1 MYKRGQ
7 RFKEPTIDGNR
18 DHVDFESLEDE
29 DLAEYLRACKN
40 SRKYSGY
47 STFYKG
53 EDGQYDF
60 QTQYSHMD
68 KNNKDGNWLLD
79 RKLEVESQSQSKQK
93 QPNRRRNHIA

>member
-7 RFKEPTIDGNR
+7 RFKEPTIDCNR
-18 DHVDFESLEDE
+18 DNIDFESLEDE

-47 STFYKG
+47 STFYKR

-60 QTQYSHMD
+60 QTQYSHMEALMLHLIGSQISNTFVQPIRRMKFISVYD
-68 KNNKDGNWLLD
+68 KETGG
-79 RKLEVESQSQSKQK
+79 
-93 QPNRRRNHIA
+93 